1 MIKDYIIV
9 GQGIAGTVLAFLLQK
24 MGKDVL
30 IIDNEYRSS
39 SSMAAAGIVNPITGR
54 YYTKSWMIEDLIPKA
69 KEIYGLMGKELA
81 IDPYTNRNILRTL
94 HDVKSE
100 NNWYARMDK
109 PGYEEFMCA
118 KADPEGYEKIIAMPL
133 GMGEVKHGFQVNFPL
148 LLQTFRE
155 KNEDIFLS
163 EDFDHSSLD
172 IGNDEEVIYRGIK
185 ARKIIFCEGYR
196 VVNNPYFNDLP
207 FDPVKG
213 EALIIQLEDKAPEK
227 ILRHKIFLC
236 PIGENKYWVGA
247 GYEKDISNPN
257 PTISEKK
264 HLVALL
270 EKFLLVP
277 YTIVDHVA
285 GIRPSVVGRRP
296 IIGKHPEFPAL
307 ILFNGLGTKGSSLA
321 PYWAEAL
328 IDYMENAVALS
339 PEVDINRFT
348 S

>member
-9 GQGIAGTVLAFLLQK
+9 GQGIAGTILAFLLQK
-24 MGKDVL
+24 MGKDL
-30 IIDNEYRSS
+30 WIIDNQYRSS
-39 SSMAAAGIVNPITGR
+39 SSIAAAGIVNPITGR
-54 YYTKSWMIEDLIPKA
+54 YYTKSWRIEDLIPKA
-69 KEIYGLMGKELA
+69 KQIYDLMGMEFSVDL
-81 IDPYTNRNILRTL
+81 YTNRNVLRTL

-109 PGYEEFMCA
+109 SGYDEFMCA
-118 KADPEGYEKIIAMPL
+118 KADPDGYENIIEMPL

-155 KNEDIFLS
+155 KNKDIFLS
-163 EDFDHSSLD
+163 EDFDHALLN
-172 IGNDEEVIYRGIK
+172 IVNANEVNYKGLEAK
-185 ARKIIFCEGYR
+185 KIVFCEGYQ
-196 VVNNPYFNDLP
+196 VVNNPFFNYLP

-213 EALIIQLEDKAPEK
+213 EALIIKLEGKAPEK

-257 PTISEKK
+257 PTLKEKSR
-264 HLVALL
+264 LIDLL
-270 EKFLLVP
+270 EKFLKVP
-277 YTIVDHVA
+277 YTIVDHIA

-296 IIGKHPEFPAL
+296 IIGKHPEFPTI

-321 PYWAEAL
+321 PYWAQAL
-328 IDYMENAVALS
+328 IDHLENNVALS
-339 PEVDINRFT
+339 PEVNINRFT